1 MTNLNNLVDEIY
13 LINLEKRTDRYALAS
28 KQLDQICSQY
38 TTIRPVPNEN
48 PKVSFNETCLGIM
61 KGVVHANEEL
71 VEDDIPSEGIRTI
84 AVFEDDFEL
93 KYDAETCKQ
102 IISICMSHLAFVY
115 EQPTPCVE
123 WDILYLGANLLD
135 GVPEFK
141 CASVFQIFKAWT
153 THAVIYNI
161 RAINYIARNYKDT
174 TEMFDAWLSKQIE
187 AGELN
192 AFITSPMVAWQ
203 RPDKSDIWGVDADY
217 TQCFIESEKKLR

>member
-1 MTNLNNLVDEIY
+1 MTNLNNLVDEVY
-13 LINLEKRTDRYALAS
+13 LINLEKRSDRFALAD
-28 KQLDQICSQY
+28 KQLQQICSQY
-38 TTIRPVPNEN
+38 TIIRPVQHEN

-61 KGVVHANEEL
+61 KGVVQYNEEAFWL
-71 VEDDIPSEGIRTI
+71 EAPPIDRI
-84 AVFEDDFEL
+84 AVFEDDWEL
-93 KYDAETCKQ
+93 KQHPFDA
-102 IISICMSHLAFVY
+102 ISMLDKGIDNIEPFDGVNDWG
-115 EQPTPCVE
+115 V
-123 WDILYLGANLLD
+123 LYLGANLLD
-135 GVPEFK
+135 GEPK
-141 CASVFQIFKAWT
+141 RITGNIYQIFKAWT

-217 TQCFIESEKKLR
+217 TQCFIDSEKKLR

>member
-13 LINLEKRTDRYALAS
+13 LINLERRQDRFKLADQ
-28 KQLDQICSQY
+28 QLQQICSHY
-38 TTIRPVPNEN
+38 SIVRPEKHEN

-61 KGVVHANEEL
+61 KGVKDHNEECL
-71 VEDDIPSEGIRTI
+71 YMDIKERDPISSI
-84 AVFEDDFEL
+84 AIFEDDFEL
-93 KYDAETCKQ
+93 Q
-102 IISICMSHLAFVY
+102 IKGRCNPLHVICFAITELNAHRKG
-115 EQPTPCVE
+115 EC
-123 WDILYLGANLLD
+123 DILYLGANLLD
-135 GVPEFK
+135 GTPIRSTAFTH
-141 CASVFQIFKAWT
+141 QIFKAWT

-217 TQCFIESEKKLR
+217 TQCFIDSEKKLR

>member
-13 LINLEKRTDRYALAS
+13 LINLERRQDRFKLADN
-28 KQLDQICSQY
+28 QLQQICSHY
-38 TTIRPVPNEN
+38 SIVRPSVNEN

-61 KGVVHANEEL
+61 KGVVHYNEEQFAPMYE
-71 VEDDIPSEGIRTI
+71 VNRI

-93 KYDAETCKQ
+93 RPVGQHPINVVRYAIDDLNFWKKN
-102 IISICMSHLAFVY
+102 
-115 EQPTPCVE
+115 E
-123 WDILYLGANLLD
+123 WDILYLGANLLN
-135 GVPEFK
+135 GQPEPIGKF
-141 CASVFQIFKAWT
+141 SSQIFKAWT

-217 TQCFIESEKKLR
+217 TQCFIDSEKKLR